1 MYKFNNVS
9 LNPSLLFIMRKQV
22 FTAIAAVAISGVYAS
37 AQQPEVVVEEE
48 SLTVVEEVPCENH
61 YYSSGSDNWFIQ
73 LGAGVNVPFF
83 EYSDVDGSKKH
94 HFTAAYNAGFGK
106 WFTPYMACRLNFMG
120 GALHWDNNDYHKMKY
135 VSGQVD
141 FMWDMFNALGGVDN
155 DRVFSIV
162 PFAGL
167 GAAYAWD
174 MKPAGNIAGEGTR
187 HKSTT
192 WAPDIAAGLQ
202 LRFRL
207 CKYVDFFAEGRYGLF
222 GDEFDGSAIGQNVDM
237 NLNVLGGFNINFGGR
252 EFKSFNPCDYLGYIN
267 QLNGQVN
274 DLRGALATC
283 GAALAAAEAQLPCPE
298 VVAPECP
305 DAQAP
310 LLSTVRFTIN
320 SAKITSTET
329 VNVYNIAQWMK
340 ANPNS
345 NVVIKGYADKDT
357 GTASYN
363 MKLSER
369 RAQNVYNMLTKE
381 YGIPADRLT
390 IKAEGSDSQ
399 VYDVNNWNRIVIFS
413 QN

>member
-1 MYKFNNVS
+1 MKKNILFGFAACGAMLLSANVA
-9 LNPSLLFIMRKQV
+9 
-22 FTAIAAVAISGVYAS
+22 TAQEAVA
-37 AQQPEVVVEEE
+37 
-48 SLTVVEEVPCENH
+48 VEEVTITETEAVECGDH
-61 YYSSGSDNWFIQ
+61 FYSERGANWFLQI
-73 LGAGVNVPFF
+73 GAGMELPMT
-83 EYSDVDGSKKH
+83 DRIADGQEH
-94 HFTAAYNAGFGK
+94 HRHITASYNIAFGK
-106 WFTPYMACRLNFMG
+106 WFSPYLAWRIGATG
-120 GALHWDNNDYHKMKY
+120 GAYHVDADGYNKAKY
-135 VSGQVD
+135 INANAD
-141 FMWDMFNALGGVDN
+141 LMWDMFNSFGSVKS
-155 DRVFSIV
+155 DRFLSVI
-162 PFAGL
+162 PFVGL
-167 GAAYAWD
+167 GVSRSWGWAHD
-174 MKPAGNIAGEGTR
+174 PALYTQHGAVKTR
-187 HKSTT
+187 VWEFPVSV
-192 WAPDIAAGLQ
+192 GLQ

-345 NVVIKGYADKDT
+345 NVVIKGYADKNT

>member
-1 MYKFNNVS
+1 MKTNILFGFAACGAMLLSANV
-9 LNPSLLFIMRKQV
+9 
-22 FTAIAAVAISGVYAS
+22 AS
-37 AQQPEVVVEEE
+37 AQEAVA
-48 SLTVVEEVPCENH
+48 VEEVTITETEAVECVDH
-61 YYSSGSDNWFIQ
+61 YYSERGANWFLQ
-73 LGAGVNVPFF
+73 LGAGMELPMG
-83 EYSDVDGSKKH
+83 DRVDDGEAH
-94 HFTAAYNAGFGK
+94 HRHITAAYNLGFGK
-106 WFTPYMACRLNFMG
+106 WFSPYLAWRISG
-120 GALHWDNNDYHKMKY
+120 TYGAYH
-135 VSGQVD
+135 VD
-141 FMWDMFNALGGVDN
+141 AAGYNKAKFFNANVDLMWDMFNSFGSVNAN
-155 DRVFSIV
+155 RFFSVV
-162 PFAGL
+162 PFVGVGVSRSWGWSDQEL
-167 GAAYAWD
+167 LPYTQHGAV
-174 MKPAGNIAGEGTR
+174 
-187 HKSTT
+187 KSRI
-192 WAPDIAAGLQ
+192 WEFPVSMGLQ

-207 CKYVDFFAEGRYGLF
+207 CKYVDFFAEGRFGLF
-222 GDEFDGSAIGQNVDM
+222 GDEFDGVPQGQNVDM
-237 NLNVLGGFNINFGGR
+237 NLNVLGGFNINFGGKN
-252 EFKSFNPCDYLGYIN
+252 FKSFNPCNYLGYIN

-329 VNVYNIAQWMK
+329 VNVFNIAQWMK

-345 NVVIKGYADKDT
+345 NVVIKGYADKNT
-357 GTASYN
+357 GTAAYN

-369 RAQNVYNMLTKE
+369 RAQNVYDMLTKE

>member
-1 MYKFNNVS
+1 MKKNILFGFAACGAMLLSANVA
-9 LNPSLLFIMRKQV
+9 
-22 FTAIAAVAISGVYAS
+22 TAQEAVA
-37 AQQPEVVVEEE
+37 
-48 SLTVVEEVPCENH
+48 VEEVTITETEAVECVDH
-61 YYSSGSDNWFIQ
+61 YYSERGANWFLQI
-73 LGAGVNVPFF
+73 GAGMELPMT
-83 EYSDVDGSKKH
+83 DRIADGQEH
-94 HFTAAYNAGFGK
+94 HRHITASYNLAFGK
-106 WFTPYMACRLNFMG
+106 WFSPYLAWRIGATYGAYHVDAVGYNKAKYLN
-120 GALHWDNNDYHKMKY
+120 AN
-135 VSGQVD
+135 VD
-141 FMWDMFNALGGVDN
+141 LMWDMFNSFGSVKSDRFLSVIPFVGVGVSRSWGWSN
-155 DRVFSIV
+155 QELL
-162 PFAGL
+162 PQTQH
-167 GAAYAWD
+167 GAVKGRIWEFPVS
-174 MKPAGNIAGEGTR
+174 M
-187 HKSTT
+187 
-192 WAPDIAAGLQ
+192 GLQ

-207 CKYVDFFAEGRYGLF
+207 CKYVDFFAEGRFGLF
-222 GDEFDGSAIGQNVDM
+222 GDEFDGAPIGQNVDM

-357 GTASYN
+357 GTAAYN

>member
-1 MYKFNNVS
+1 HDPALYTQHGAVKTRVWEFPVS
-9 LNPSLLFIMRKQV
+9 V
-22 FTAIAAVAISGVYAS
+22 
-37 AQQPEVVVEEE
+37 
-48 SLTVVEEVPCENH
+48 
-61 YYSSGSDNWFIQ
+61 
-73 LGAGVNVPFF
+73 
-83 EYSDVDGSKKH
+83 
-94 HFTAAYNAGFGK
+94 
-106 WFTPYMACRLNFMG
+106 
-120 GALHWDNNDYHKMKY
+120 
-135 VSGQVD
+135 
-141 FMWDMFNALGGVDN
+141 
-155 DRVFSIV
+155 
-162 PFAGL
+162 
-167 GAAYAWD
+167 
-174 MKPAGNIAGEGTR
+174 
-187 HKSTT
+187 
-192 WAPDIAAGLQ
+192 GLQ